1 MERRNR
7 FPAWRNRFLGSINVN
22 KYGLCIRGVTS
33 LLSLSNAP
41 SGRILNCRFLI
52 SVTSRPKG
60 EYETDGELFWFLSE
74 EELVSSLDKDEFMEV
89 TTLFLSSTSF

>member
-1 MERRNR
+1 MYAR
-7 FPAWRNRFLGSINVN
+7 
-22 KYGLCIRGVTS
+22 VTS
-33 LLSLSNAP
+33 LSGAP

-89 TTLFLSSTSF
+89 TTLFVIYRFLRLSCL

>member
-1 MERRNR
+1 VESI
-7 FPAWRNRFLGSINVN
+7 LGLHKRLQIRDLYARSI
-22 KYGLCIRGVTS
+22 IS
-33 LLSLSNAP
+33 LLSHSNAP

-52 SVTSRPKG
+52 VSVTSRPKG

-89 TTLFLSSTSF
+89 TTLFVIYRFPRSSCIM